1 MRSVLLVIAAL
12 VSVPMVAQAQVIP
25 EVRPFVG
32 AFIPTGDQGDVF
44 DVALLAGGQVAVE
57 AADMLHVVGTVAF
70 SGPEFDKLAAS
81 NGHMHIFQFD
91 LGGELFQN
99 VEFNNDWLFRPFVGL
114 GAGVR
119 RYDPT
124 TVGPSKNYPAGYGAL
139 GAEFQLNRFA
149 VRFEARDYLT
159 RFKGLSGNDAAS
171 TRNEI
176 ALSTGM
182 VFHLR

>member
-1 MRSVLLVIAAL
+1 MRSVLIVIAAL
-12 VSVPMVAQAQVIP
+12 VSVPMVAQAQAIP

-32 AFIPTGDQGDVF
+32 AYVPTGDQADMF
-44 DVALLAGGQVAVE
+44 DVALLGGAQMAVE
-57 AADMLHVVGTVAF
+57 AADMLHVVGSFGF
-70 SGPEFDKLAAS
+70 SGPKFDKAAAGT
-81 NGHMHIFQFD
+81 GHMHIYQID
-91 LGGELFQN
+91 VGGELFRTM
-99 VEFNNDWLFRPFVGL
+99 EFNNDWLFRPFVGL

>member
-1 MRSVLLVIAAL
+1 M
-12 VSVPMVAQAQVIP
+12 
-25 EVRPFVG
+25 
-32 AFIPTGDQGDVF
+32 
-44 DVALLAGGQVAVE
+44 
-57 AADMLHVVGTVAF
+57 VGTVGF
-70 SGPEFDKLAAS
+70 SGPAFDKKALQ

-91 LGGELFQN
+91 LGGELFRS

-124 TVGPSKNYPAGYGAL
+124 AVGPTKNYPAGYGTL

-149 VRFEARDYLT
+149 FRFEARDYLT
-159 RFKGLSGNDAAS
+159 RFKGLSGNEAAS

-176 ALSTGM
+176 ALTTGM